1 MSAPPPISALILA
14 GSSAP
19 EKDRLA
25 EYTRGGSKAL
35 IPIAGK
41 PMIAYVIQALSG
53 SSYVRHIVVV
63 GLEEPLSIESPVSI
77 DYIPAPGGMTDNFL
91 VGVQYLLDRWPETVA
106 IVGSSSDIPLI
117 TTPMVDA
124 FVASSLET
132 DYDLYFN
139 VVERSV
145 METRFPAS
153 ERSYVRLREG
163 SFAGGDLSMMRP
175 SALKA
180 DLELVRAL
188 SGERKNARHQA
199 RLIGWRTLALLLLGR
214 LSIPR
219 AEARVSQVLGI
230 RGRLVICPHPEIGM
244 DVDKPFQL
252 DIVRA
257 ELEAG
262 SA

>member
-1 MSAPPPISALILA
+1 MSSVPPISALILA

-19 EKDRLA
+19 EKDRLV
-25 EYTRGGSKAL
+25 EYTRGSPKAL

-41 PMIAYVIQALSG
+41 PMITYVIAALSG
-53 SSYVRHIVVV
+53 SQYIQHIVVV
-63 GLEEPLSIESPVSI
+63 GFEEPLDIESLVPI
-77 DYIPAPGGMTDNFL
+77 DYIPAPGSMVDNFL
-91 VGVQYLLDRWPETVA
+91 AGVQHILDQWPETVA

-117 TTPMVDA
+117 TTPMVDDFIA
-124 FVASSLET
+124 TCLKS
-132 DYDLYFN
+132 DYDLYYN

-145 METRFPAS
+145 MESRFPAS

-163 SFAGGDLSMMRP
+163 SFAGGDLSMLRP
-175 SALKA
+175 AA
-180 DLELVRAL
+180 MQANLELVRAL
-188 SGERKNARHQA
+188 AGERKSVRNQA
-199 RLIGWRTLALLLLGR
+199 RLIGWRTLALLLLRR

-230 RGRLVICPHPEIGM
+230 RGRLVICPYPEIGM

-257 ELEAG
+257 ELEGCNA
-262 SA
+262 